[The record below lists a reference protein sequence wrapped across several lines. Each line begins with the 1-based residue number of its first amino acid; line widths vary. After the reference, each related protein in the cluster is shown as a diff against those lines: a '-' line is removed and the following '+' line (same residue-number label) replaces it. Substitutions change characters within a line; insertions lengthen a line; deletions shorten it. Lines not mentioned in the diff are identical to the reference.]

1 MQVGGRK
8 GRKWVEVMEDGWTD
22 RRKEGRKDR
31 REDDAIGNDK
41 KEKQRIHCKRW
52 SSMFRFA
59 FMGHCRLYFSSFQH
73 FVNATDDLEDT
84 VTFGNKQHR
93 ENIQRI
99 TWVLYSESLHISQG
113 GEVGANVAEAVAR
126 SHDTTAVLSLGFSP
140 NL

>member
-1 MQVGGRK
+1 MPLI
-8 GRKWVEVMEDGWTD
+8 TTT
-22 RRKEGRKDR
+22 
-31 REDDAIGNDK
+31 
-41 KEKQRIHCKRW
+41 KEKQRIHCKCW

-99 TWVLYSESLHISQG
+99 TWVLYSESLHISRWG
-113 GEVGANVAEAVAR
+113 AWGRVGSSVAEAAAR
-126 SHDTTAVLSLGFSP
+126 SHDTTAPLSLGF
-140 NL
+140 LAER

>member
-1 MQVGGRK
+1 MAGRK
-8 GRKWVEVMEDGWTD
+8 EGG
-22 RRKEGRKDR
+22 KEGRKEGQGGGR
-31 REDDAIGNDK
+31 CHRNDK

-73 FVNATDDLEDT
+73 FVNSTDDLEDT

-93 ENIQRI
+93 ENIQRV
-99 TWVLYSESLHISQG
+99 TWVLYSESLAHLPG
-113 GEVGANVAEAVAR
+113 GGRAGASVAEAAAR
-126 SHDTTAVLSLGFSP
+126 SRDTTAASSLGFST